1 MQNIETVLKKILIL
15 LTATLLLAA
24 CSSDSDTSVT
34 NDGRRVALQVTG
46 YIADTP
52 HGITRAHGTS
62 WEAGDQIGLYAV
74 NSNKTTPIDDGS
86 NVCYSTTS
94 GGETAGS
101 TFLLFTTSTPIILPA
116 TGDID
121 VYGYYPYSSGA
132 TNPTAVAVN
141 VSTQNLQK
149 NIDLMTAGKVS
160 TSTHNG
166 STPIS
171 INEPSCEL
179 LFQHRLTKL
188 VFNLTFNDFGVI
200 NNTSLTIGSQK
211 TTATYNIYTDI
222 LTYGSGEANQ
232 TITAAVGSTKSGF
245 DKTFEAIVLP
255 NDADNNPAVDCKVTI
270 VVDGGSYSF
279 TIIRTGAATNNTVL
293 TGPFAAG
300 CKYEY
305 NVTVYPFTII
315 VDTDKYTE
323 QW

>member
-132 TNPTAVAVN
+132 TIPTSV
-141 VSTQNLQK
+141 
-149 NIDLMTAGKVS
+149 D
-160 TSTHNG
+160 NG